1 VLKNFQELPYM
12 LEMGPPIQI
21 KREKDLVQKVQTIKK
36 TIVLKIISQKNVYFL
51 FKDA

>member
-1 VLKNFQELPYM
+1 M